1 MTYYFLQRVSPTMR
15 AIEKVVGNLFLAFS
29 EVSSKNA
36 LALEDVQVSLSSLA
50 GVVWMLELLWISSLW
65 AKTELMQLLMRPV
78 VPVLMPQSKRKNQFR
93 NLRRKPRGFL
103 R

>member
-15 AIEKVVGNLFLAFS
+15 AIEKVVGNLLLAFS